1 VHFSEYEV
9 AQIGLG
15 RTGPSLDC
23 ECAMSNHMIRWLEDA
38 EAKRFTDT
46 VRCERDRRSAERR
59 HAHLG
64 EAIAKIPS
72 WLRRCVGR

>member
-1 VHFSEYEV
+1 
-9 AQIGLG
+9 
-15 RTGPSLDC
+15 
-23 ECAMSNHMIRWLEDA
+23 MSNHMIRWLEDA

-72 WLRRCVGR
+72 WSRRCVGR